1 LFPPSGLEA
10 ILSSVL
16 ERREDRARRPGGHLP
31 KSPFSDYSQI
41 MKANQIEVVRRFN
54 RAVTQRIG
62 ALDDAYLSRG
72 RSLGLSRLLWE
83 IESDGSEVRLLRARL
98 GLDSGYFSRQLRRLE
113 ADRLVITDPDDC
125 DRRVRKVRLTRKG
138 LAERA
143 VLDSSSNELAA
154 SILTPLTER
163 QRDRLVTAMADVERL
178 ILVSQVR
185 VEIIDPRDIDARY
198 CLRSYFEELGNRFDT
213 GFDPAQSISA
223 SDEEMTLPNGL
234 LLVANLLGA
243 AVGCGALKLHID
255 TQIAEIKRMWVA
267 SDVRGLGLGRRLL
280 ERLSAEAASRGMV
293 ILRLETNRSLSEA
306 KHLYERA
313 GFVEVEPFNN
323 EPYAHHWFQKDLRHI

>member
-1 LFPPSGLEA
+1 
-10 ILSSVL
+10 
-16 ERREDRARRPGGHLP
+16 
-31 KSPFSDYSQI
+31 
-41 MKANQIEVVRRFN
+41 M
-54 RAVTQRIG
+54 
-62 ALDDAYLSRG
+62 
-72 RSLGLSRLLWE
+72 
-83 IESDGSEVRLLRARL
+83 
-98 GLDSGYFSRQLRRLE
+98 
-113 ADRLVITDPDDC
+113 
-125 DRRVRKVRLTRKG
+125 RLTRKG

-154 SILTPLTER
+154 SILTPLTEP

-178 ILVSQVR
+178 ILASQVR

-198 CLRSYFEELGNRFDT
+198 CLRSYFEELGHRFDT

-223 SDEEMTLPNGL
+223 SDEELTLPNGL

-243 AVGCGALKLHID
+243 AVGCGALKVHSD
-255 TQIAEIKRMWVA
+255 TQMAEVRRMWVA

-323 EPYAHHWFQKDLRHI
+323 EPYAHHWFQKDLRK

>member
-1 LFPPSGLEA
+1 M
-10 ILSSVL
+10 
-16 ERREDRARRPGGHLP
+16 
-31 KSPFSDYSQI
+31 PFSDYSQR
-41 MKANQIEVVRRFN
+41 MKQNQIDLVRRFN

-83 IESDGSEVRLLRARL
+83 IEPAGSEVRRLRARL

-113 ADRLVITDPDDC
+113 EDRLVTTDPDDA
-125 DRRVRKVRLTRKG
+125 DGRVRKVRLTRKG
-138 LAERA
+138 IAERA
-143 VLDSSSNELAA
+143 VLDNSSNELAA
-154 SILTPLTER
+154 SILAPLTAP

-185 VEIIDPRDIDARY
+185 IEIIDPRHIDARY
-198 CLRSYFEELGNRFDT
+198 CLRSYFEELDRRFDK
-213 GFDPAQSISA
+213 GFDPARSISA
-223 SDEEMTLPNGL
+223 NDEEMTLPNGL
-234 LLVANLLGA
+234 LLVANLLGTP
-243 AVGCGALKLHID
+243 VGCGALKLHTD
-255 TQIAEIKRMWVA
+255 TRIAEVKRMWVA

-306 KHLYERA
+306 KHLYQSA
-313 GFVEVEPFNN
+313 GFVEVKPFNK
-323 EPYAHHWFQKDLRHI
+323 EPYAHHWFQKDLRHKG

>member
-1 LFPPSGLEA
+1 MTLFTADSPYQ
-10 ILSSVL
+10 
-16 ERREDRARRPGGHLP
+16 GHLS
-31 KSPFSDYSQI
+31 KLPFSDYSQR
-41 MKANQIEVVRRFN
+41 MMQDQIDLIRRFN

-83 IESDGSEVRLLRARL
+83 IEPAGGSEVRLLRARL

-113 ADRLVITDPDDC
+113 ADRLVTTDPDDG
-125 DRRVRKVRLTRKG
+125 DGRVRKVRLTRKG

-178 ILVSQVR
+178 ILASQVR

-198 CLRSYFEELGNRFDT
+198 CLRSYFVELGHRFDT

-234 LLVANLLGA
+234 LLIANLLGA

-255 TQIAEIKRMWVA
+255 TQIAEVKRMWVA
-267 SDVRGLGLGRRLL
+267 SGVRGLGLGRRLL

-306 KHLYERA
+306 KHLYETA
-313 GFVEVEPFNN
+313 GFVEVEAFNN
-323 EPYAHHWFQKDLRHI
+323 EPYAHHWFQKDLRNE

>member
-1 LFPPSGLEA
+1 MKQ
-10 ILSSVL
+10 
-16 ERREDRARRPGGHLP
+16 D
-31 KSPFSDYSQI
+31 QI
-41 MKANQIEVVRRFN
+41 DLVRRFN
-54 RAVTQRIG
+54 RAVTQGIG

-83 IESDGSEVRLLRARL
+83 IEPDGSEMRLLRARL
-98 GLDSGYFSRQLRRLE
+98 GLDSGYFRRQLRRLE
-113 ADRLVITDPDDC
+113 ADRLVTTGPDDC
-125 DRRVRKVRLTRKG
+125 DGRARKVRLTRKG
-138 LAERA
+138 LAERVA
-143 VLDSSSNELAA
+143 LDSSSNELAA

-163 QRDRLVTAMADVERL
+163 QRDRLVTAMADVEGL
-178 ILVSQVR
+178 ILASQVR
-185 VEIIDPRDIDARY
+185 IEVIDPRDIDARH

-213 GFDPAQSISA
+213 GFDPTQSISA

-234 LLVANLLGA
+234 LLVANLLGS

-280 ERLSAEAASRGMV
+280 ERLSAEAASRGMAT
-293 ILRLETNRSLSEA
+293 LRLETNRSLFEA

-323 EPYAHHWFQKDLRHI
+323 EPYAHHWFQKDLRHM